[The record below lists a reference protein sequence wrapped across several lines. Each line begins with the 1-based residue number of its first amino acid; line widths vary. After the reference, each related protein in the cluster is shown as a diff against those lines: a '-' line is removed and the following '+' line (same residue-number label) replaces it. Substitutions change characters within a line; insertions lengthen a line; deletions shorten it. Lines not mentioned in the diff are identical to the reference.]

1 LAAKA
6 GTARTE
12 IAAGKTIVELLT
24 SFRLL
29 LFSFLSWFIWSCQ
42 LLRRDLKKVTDGD
55 RGVPAFNYE
64 DPKTRTSAL
73 VFAHPWKPSD
83 GFQCLTASPGL
94 FQRHCWFRR
103 LVQASA
109 TITLQIHRHVL
120 IPDAFERLRDSGG

>member
-1 LAAKA
+1 VGGLAAKA

-55 RGVPAFNYE
+55 RGVPAFN
-64 DPKTRTSAL
+64 
-73 VFAHPWKPSD
+73 
-83 GFQCLTASPGL
+83 
-94 FQRHCWFRR
+94 
-103 LVQASA
+103 
-109 TITLQIHRHVL
+109 
-120 IPDAFERLRDSGG
+120 